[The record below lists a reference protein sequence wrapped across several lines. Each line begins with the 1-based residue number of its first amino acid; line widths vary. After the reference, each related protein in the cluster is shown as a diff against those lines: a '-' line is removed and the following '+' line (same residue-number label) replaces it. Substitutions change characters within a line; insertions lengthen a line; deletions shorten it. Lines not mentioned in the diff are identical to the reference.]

1 MKLFD
6 ENKPLYKGN
15 LHTHTTNSDGRKTP
29 EEAIAYYRSL
39 GYDFVALSDHFHYHP
54 TVNGDDFVIVAAA
67 EYNVNDAPRTYHILA
82 LGLDANID
90 ADDRTPPQEIID
102 KIREKNGMA
111 VIAHP
116 AWSLMTAAEMM
127 ELTGWEA
134 TEIYNGISDTYANRG
149 FSTEIVDTLGSRG
162 CTPLLLS
169 TDDAHFYDYDSGLG
183 FIVVQPDAFTAEGI
197 LAAIRAGRFYA
208 STGPRIYQLTVENG
222 VITVETSGLERL
234 TFMSNT
240 WWNPHRTV
248 RSENGTPL
256 TRAAYEISPTDKWVR
271 IEGFD
276 RSGRYVFSNFINVDN
291 L

>member
-39 GYDFVALSDHFHYHP
+39 GYDFIALSDHFHYHP

-67 EYNVNDAPRTYHILA
+67 EYNFDNAPRTYHIVG
-82 LGLDANID
+82 LGLDSNIE
-90 ADDRTPPQEIID
+90 ATNKTPPQEIID
-102 KIREKNGMA
+102 KIRDKGGMA

-134 TEIYNGISDTYANRG
+134 TEIFNGISDAYANRG
-149 FSTEIVDTLGSRG
+149 FSTEIVDALAARG
-162 CTPLLLS
+162 CMPWLLS

-183 FIVVQPDAFTAEGI
+183 FIVVQPEEFTARGI
-197 LAAIRAGRFYA
+197 MDAVRQGKFYA
-208 STGPRIYQLTVENG
+208 SMGPEIRQLTVENG
-222 VITVETSGLERL
+222 IITVETSELERL
-234 TFMSNT
+234 TFMSNV
-240 WWNPHRTV
+240 WWQPHRTV
-248 RSENGTPL
+248 RGENGAPL
-256 TRAAYEISPTDKWVR
+256 THASYEITPKDKWVR

-276 RSGRYVFSNFINVDN
+276 RDGRYVFSNFINVDN